1 MEAYGEVGVRG
12 EDGQDDELCGDL
24 GSVCQGV
31 HSQEMLDGQE
41 NVLVVVYKVHKLE
54 IKQK

>member
-1 MEAYGEVGVRG
+1 MEAYGEVCVPG
-12 EDGQDDELCGDL
+12 EDGQGDERLCGGL

-41 NVLVVVYKVHKLE
+41 NVLVGVCMVCILE
-54 IKQK
+54 IK